1 MKWKNKGHEYDCL
14 YQEISGKTKFY
25 LFGAGDYGRQF
36 LQIFGDEI
44 KIEGFIDNDPL
55 KQGTMIY
62 DKPCFSLDEVRL
74 SDDEGIIVT
83 MSQIA
88 RVRPVEQLKKCGYVK
103 DEDFFIIEEF
113 LSVYHVYKKD
123 MVLFSSISFLP
134 STACN

>member
-74 SDDEGIIVT
+74 SDDEGT
-83 MSQIA
+83 ALQN
-88 RVRPVEQLKKCGYVK
+88 
-103 DEDFFIIEEF
+103 FF
-113 LSVYHVYKKD
+113 
-123 MVLFSSISFLP
+123 
-134 STACN
+134 